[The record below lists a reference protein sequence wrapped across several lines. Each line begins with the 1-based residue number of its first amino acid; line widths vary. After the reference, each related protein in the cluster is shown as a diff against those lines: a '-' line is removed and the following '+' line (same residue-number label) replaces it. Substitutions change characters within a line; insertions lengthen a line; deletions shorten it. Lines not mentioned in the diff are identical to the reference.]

1 MRFLL
6 FAIFPLLLLGEE
18 ITLSFLK
25 SKPAGIAR
33 DFYIWQ
39 FLDQDITPNE
49 ANEAYKLIHKMNTKI
64 FGRYF
69 KKTDNKTLSRRTIC
83 ENMELQELLKQE
95 GRCIGYGLKLSEAA
109 KMSKAQLKKL
119 AKKLKNDAPKR
130 AKELEILS
138 AKDPLAKLVDSQ
150 DAALFASIF
159 EGVGSGY
166 RLTHFNRTIP
176 PKKLEI
182 LANQNNHNMGHMLRI
197 IIVNP
202 AFTHLQESLAKAS
215 EITNANSHTLFYL
228 GLNALVHGYKEHA
241 IRYFIRAKERASD
254 PLFITRAIFWHYLA
268 SGDLAILEEV
278 AKSNYP
284 SIYSIYATQT
294 LGIAPSF
301 EIVREVAN
309 GENMPEDMPKEASWD
324 IKDPFAWIALQ
335 KESTSASASLHSDA
349 TQPHLALLMQRESKF
364 QKHFYIR
371 PYREIFAPFS
381 EEKQALL
388 YAIAKQESHLI
399 PTAISSS
406 YALGMMQIMPFNV
419 ESIAKKLGENRALT
433 DMFDPSINVR
443 YAEIFLRDLVREF
456 SHPLFIAYAYNGGPG
471 FARRML
477 AQGRL
482 FKKSRALDPWYS
494 LEMVPYEESRYY
506 GGRVLANYIIYQQS
520 FGREINIAELLHKTL
535 L

>member
-1 MRFLL
+1 MRFFLL
-6 FAIFPLLLLGEE
+6 AIFPLLLLGEE

-39 FLDQDITPNE
+39 FLDQDITPSE

-64 FGRYF
+64 FSRYF
-69 KKTDNKTLSRRTIC
+69 KKTDDKTLSRRTIC
-83 ENMELQELLKQE
+83 ENMELAELLKQE
-95 GRCIGYGLKLSEAA
+95 AECIGYGLKLSDAA
-109 KMSKAQLKKL
+109 KLGKSELKRL

-130 AKELEILS
+130 AEELEILS

-150 DAALFASIF
+150 DAALFASVF
-159 EGVGSGY
+159 EGMGQGY
-166 RLTHFNRTIP
+166 RLTHFNRAIP
-176 PKKLEI
+176 VKKLEI
-182 LANQNNHNMGHMLRI
+182 LANQGNYKMGYVLRMI
-197 IIVNP
+197 IMNP
-202 AFTHLQESLAKAS
+202 AFTALQKSLAKAS
-215 EITNANSHTLFYL
+215 DITNADSQTLFYL
-228 GLNALVHGYKEHA
+228 GINALTHGQKEHA
-241 IRYFIRAKERASD
+241 VNYFVRAKNHAQD
-254 PLFITRAIFWHYLA
+254 PFFITRALFWHYLA
-268 SGDLAILEEV
+268 SGDLAILAEV

-301 EIVREVAN
+301 QIVWEVAS
-309 GENMPEDMPKEASWD
+309 EDMPKEASWD
-324 IKDPFAWIALQ
+324 TKDPFVWGALA
-335 KESTSASASLHSDA
+335 KESSSASPALHSQQ
-349 TQPHLALLMQRESKF
+349 TQSHLALLMQRESKF

-433 DMFDPSINVR
+433 DMFDPSINVK

-506 GGRVLANYIIYQQS
+506 GSKVLANYIIYQQS
-520 FGREINIAELLHKTL
+520 FGREINITELLRKTL